1 MIYFYFGGKEQ
12 LFEAV
17 LEQAYSEIRAAEQD
31 VRLDHLDP
39 LAAIPR
45 TQERCQL

>member
-1 MIYFYFGGKEQ
+1 MIYYYFGSKEQ
-12 LFEAV
+12 LLETV